1 MLCYFLCGLFVSHIP
16 QPYQDGGQVACF
28 IYVSGTPIDERIRV
42 FPITITL
49 PSGYQGGTPRA
60 KAAPRFD
67 GRGAAVR
74 ATQNMVDLVARR
86 RAQQGDRGI
95 FSPHPGPWMVP
106 HYSPLARFGLSRGC
120 HTVAR
125 PGPPGLHGKTIKSVE
140 HTGGQGMSVGM
151 VVRAGRRK
159 LDAQREAT
167 NKPRRVKKSKS
178 PKSQIPRKFWSRRA
192 RREWCLN

>member
-86 RAQQGDRGI
+86 RSQQGDRGI

-106 HYSPLARFGLSRGC
+106 HYSPLTRFGLRALSRD
-120 HTVAR
+120 
-125 PGPPGLHGKTIKSVE
+125 PGYRGLRGNLS
-140 HTGGQGMSVGM
+140 
-151 VVRAGRRK
+151 
-159 LDAQREAT
+159 
-167 NKPRRVKKSKS
+167 KKF
-178 PKSQIPRKFWSRRA
+178 SQSGSGLTWQI
-192 RREWCLN
+192 